1 MTVVARRALA
11 GPVRVY
17 VYTLAGLTLLL
28 ALVSL
33 VSLLQGRVAR
43 SDAFFLAGTTVLIF
57 FAAARPVELRP
68 HVKLSLRSAPQ
79 LMAAVLI
86 GPAGAVL
93 AASIGVVGGYL
104 YHMYRGKHNLID
116 LLFNTSQSVL
126 ATAAAG
132 FVYWQVSR
140 LLLGPLG
147 EPLALLTAAET
158 MHLSNTLLV
167 AGAISFSGQDAGLVR
182 TFGHLIRNDPLQ
194 YAALLVSGILAALLA
209 REAFW
214 AVPLLLVPLALV
226 ERTLIKQREEAERER
241 KLQVMEEVNRLKN
254 DFIAGVT
261 HDLRTPL
268 MVIKGFGELLAE
280 REDEFMDDERR
291 AIGSINVNAERL
303 SELIEMLL
311 QLSELDAGMVVLQ
324 RSATDAPE
332 VVGKVISQVQYHA
345 EQKGVRVDM
354 ALLRPIPTL
363 GLDRARLEQ
372 VIANL
377 VGNALKF
384 TPSGGRIMVTLDI
397 DEPGLLIKVSD
408 SGAGIPPE
416 VLPHIFDRFYRANHT
431 GNGRRQTGGL
441 GLAIVK
447 SIVELHEGTIGAE
460 STVGAGT
467 TVTISL
473 PRVDPPG
480 TPHEGSTAPDRAFA
494 DMLHPA
500 RPLPNAP

>member
-1 MTVVARRALA
+1 MTVAARRTLA
-11 GPVRVY
+11 RPARLY
-17 VYTLAGLTLLL
+17 VYALAGLTVTL

-33 VSLLQGRVAR
+33 ASLVVGRVAP

-57 FAAARPVELRP
+57 FATARPVELRP

-86 GPAGAVL
+86 GPAGAVF
-93 AASIGVVGGYL
+93 AATIGVLAGYL
-104 YHMYRGKHNLID
+104 YHMYRSKHNLID
-116 LLFNTSQSVL
+116 LLFNSSQGVL
-126 ATAAAG
+126 ATAASG
-132 FVYWQVSR
+132 FVYWQISG

-147 EPLALLTAAET
+147 EPLALLAAAET

-167 AGAISFSGQDAGLVR
+167 AGAISFSGQDAGFAR
-182 TFGHLIRNDPLQ
+182 TFAHLIRNDPLQ
-194 YAALLVSGILAALLA
+194 YAAMLVSGILGVLLA
-209 REAFW
+209 REAAW

-324 RSATDAPE
+324 RSTTHVPE
-332 VVGKVISQVQYHA
+332 VVGKVIGQVQYHA

-354 ALLRPIPTL
+354 AIQRSIPAL
-363 GLDRARLEQ
+363 ELDRGRLEQ

-384 TPSGGRIMVTLDI
+384 TPRGGRISVSMDLD
-397 DEPGLLIKVSD
+397 EAHLLILVSD
-408 SGAGIPPE
+408 TGSGIPPE
-416 VLPHIFDRFYRANHT
+416 VLPHIFDRFYRANHP

-441 GLAIVK
+441 GLAVVK
-447 SIVELHEGTIGAE
+447 SIVELHDGTITAE
-460 STVGAGT
+460 STVGEGT
-467 TVTISL
+467 TITIML
-473 PRVDPPG
+473 PRVETAG
-480 TPHEGSTAPDRAFA
+480 TPHEDPSAHDRALA
-494 DMLHPA
+494 DMLRPA